1 MIRTLTRLPLTR
13 LPLIALLAATQAA
26 CVSGTGPEE
35 PVRILRST
43 TDGVVLHGLIDAT
56 RKSPPDRYDILAQS
70 ECARSGRQAVLIG
83 MEQKSTFGFDVTY
96 RCVSKT

>member
-1 MIRTLTRLPLTR
+1 MTRTLTRLPLI
-13 LPLIALLAATQAA
+13 LLLAATQAA
-26 CVSGTGPEE
+26 CVSGPRPEE

-56 RKSPPDRYDILAQS
+56 RKSPPERYDMLAQS
-70 ECARSGRQAVLIG
+70 ECARSGRHAVLTG

-96 RCVSKT
+96 RCIAKT